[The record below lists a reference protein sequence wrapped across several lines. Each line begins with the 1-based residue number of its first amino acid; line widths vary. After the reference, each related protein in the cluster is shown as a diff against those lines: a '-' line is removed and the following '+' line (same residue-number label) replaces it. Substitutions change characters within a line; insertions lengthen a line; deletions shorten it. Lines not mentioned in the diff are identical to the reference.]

1 MKQFTVNEYG
11 KDTWMMQDFGPIV
24 RCGASKSPID
34 YSEHTHYFHQLFEV
48 IGEFIDDIDL
58 SLNITNE
65 ACNMTLYLTDSQ
77 MPLVEDIA
85 FALEDAFP
93 DNIESVYVLGN
104 ELSFEDALFE
114 FYPSNPMPISEEM
127 EADAD
132 YNNWLNQL
140 LSADP
145 VLLMAVDIMEE
156 ARGEKTNM
164 MRCLHDMK
172 ENIMNSSSK

>member
-34 YSEHTHYFHQLFEV
+34 YSEHTHYFHELFEV

-58 SLNITNE
+58 SLNITNK
-65 ACNMTLYLTDSQ
+65 ACNMTLYLKDNQ
-77 MPLVEDIA
+77 MSLVEDIA

-114 FYPSNPMPISEEM
+114 FYPSNSLPISEEI

-132 YNNWLNQL
+132 YNNWLTQ
-140 LSADP
+140 LSAVP
-145 VLLMAVDIMEE
+145 ALLMAVDVMEA
-156 ARGEKTNM
+156 ARAEKTNII
-164 MRCLHDMK
+164 RCLRDMK
-172 ENIMNSSSK
+172 ENIMNSSNK

>member
-11 KDTWMMQDFGPIV
+11 KDTWMMKDFGPIV
-24 RCGASKSPID
+24 RCGASKSHID
-34 YSEHTHYFHQLFEV
+34 YSEHTHYFHELFEV

-58 SLNITNE
+58 SLNITHE
-65 ACNMTLYLTDSQ
+65 ACNMTLYLKDDQ
-77 MPLVEDIA
+77 MDAAEDIA

-93 DNIESVYVLGN
+93 DNIESVYIFGN
-104 ELSFEDALFE
+104 ELSFEDILFE
-114 FYPSNPMPISEEM
+114 FYPSNPMPISEEI

-132 YNNWLNQL
+132 CHNWLDQ

-145 VLLMAVDIMEE
+145 VLVMAVDVMEA
-156 ARGEKTNM
+156 ARGEKNSITSFL
-164 MRCLHDMK
+164 REMK

>member
-11 KDTWMMQDFGPIV
+11 KDTWMMKDFGPIV

-34 YSEHTHYFHQLFEV
+34 YSEHTHYFHDLFEV

-58 SLNITNE
+58 SLNITHE
-65 ACNMTLYLTDSQ
+65 ACNMTLYLKDDQ
-77 MPLVEDIA
+77 MDVAEDIA

-93 DNIESVYVLGN
+93 DNIESVYILGN
-104 ELSFEDALFE
+104 ELSFEDILFE
-114 FYPSNPMPISEEM
+114 FYPSNPMPISEEI

-132 YNNWLNQL
+132 CHNWLNQL
-140 LSADP
+140 SADP
-145 VLLMAVDIMEE
+145 ALLMAIDIMET
-156 ARGEKTNM
+156 ARGGKTDIVSSL
-164 MRCLHDMK
+164 REMK